1 MNWLK
6 YFVTFNTSKLNT
18 KQIQLNMK
26 IIGIGK
32 NYVSDKSEI
41 NALKTGAQL
50 IFLKADTT
58 LVTGNKDVPF
68 PAITNELI
76 YEVELVAKIG
86 KQGKDISVND
96 AASYISE
103 IGVGIDYTA
112 KDVLTASR
120 NEKGPWALAK
130 SFDGASPVSAFKPVS
145 QFPDLNNINFD
156 LKINGEQKQ
165 VGNTDFMIYNFSEI
179 IAFVSQFM
187 TLNPGDLI
195 FTGTPAVGA
204 GQTFKGDHLQ
214 ASIEGVLLL
223 DFKML

>member
-1 MNWLK
+1 
-6 YFVTFNTSKLNT
+6 
-18 KQIQLNMK
+18 MK

-32 NYVSDKSEI
+32 NYVNDKSEL
-41 NALKTGAQL
+41 NTLKTGSQL

-86 KQGKDISVND
+86 KQGKDITVDN

-120 NEKGPWALAK
+120 NDKGPWALAK
-130 SFDGASPVSAFKPVS
+130 GFDGASPVSSFKAIS
-145 QFPDLNNINFD
+145 NFPDLNNINFD

-179 IAFVSQFM
+179 IAFVSQYM
-187 TLNPGDLI
+187 TLMPGDLI

-204 GQTFKGDHLQ
+204 GSTFKGDHLQ
-214 ASIEGVLLL
+214 ASIEGELLL
-223 DFKML
+223 DFKMV